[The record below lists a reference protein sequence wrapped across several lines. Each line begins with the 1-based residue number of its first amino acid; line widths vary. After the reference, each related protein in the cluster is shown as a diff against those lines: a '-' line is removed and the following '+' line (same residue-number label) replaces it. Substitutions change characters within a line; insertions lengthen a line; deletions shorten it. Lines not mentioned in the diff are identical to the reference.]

1 MSRVLIDT
9 QTLIWLA
16 EGSAILSRRA
26 MALVD
31 DPATTRLASTA
42 SIWELA
48 IKMRLGKLI
57 LKSGTLRQFVL
68 LLQDNAIQ
76 VLPITTDDALRVAE
90 PPQDE
95 HKDPFDRLLAAQC
108 LRQDLTL
115 VSIDAVFDTYGVR
128 RVW

>member
-90 PPQDE
+90 LPRTSTKIPSTACSPPN
-95 HKDPFDRLLAAQC
+95 AC
-108 LRQDLTL
+108 
-115 VSIDAVFDTYGVR
+115 VR
-128 RVW
+128 I